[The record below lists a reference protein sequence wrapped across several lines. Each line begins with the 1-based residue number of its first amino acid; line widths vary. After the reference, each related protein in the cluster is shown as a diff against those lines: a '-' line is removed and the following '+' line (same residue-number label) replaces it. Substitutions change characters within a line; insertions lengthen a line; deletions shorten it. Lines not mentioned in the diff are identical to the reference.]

1 MMLSTFQSGLTVPYR
16 TFFLR
21 FGSARARYCRARA
34 EHTPCTVRY
43 GLFCERDMA
52 IRFGS
57 IKCTVRFD
65 KCTVRLADARWKSC
79 KFMLGIYLMNN
90 RRSLFRLCLPC
101 ESRLLFFIIL
111 TVTGFFHPH
120 FRILLLCPSPLCPT
134 PFRLFIRGLTNSIDK
149 LFV

>member
-21 FGSARARYCRARA
+21 FGSARARHYRARA

-65 KCTVRLADARWKSC
+65 KCTVRLVLGGILRKSC
-79 KFMLGIYLMNN
+79 AAESGPIKMSEQFQLQPARLPSTGIAAVH
-90 RRSLFRLCLPC
+90 STP
-101 ESRLLFFIIL
+101 SRLWGVYK
-111 TVTGFFHPH
+111 TVS
-120 FRILLLCPSPLCPT
+120 PSSESKDT
-134 PFRLFIRGLTNSIDK
+134 
-149 LFV
+149 

>member
-1 MMLSTFQSGLTVPYR
+1 MQSGLTVPYR
-16 TFFLR
+16 TVPYIFFPIR
-21 FGSARARYCRARA
+21 FGSRSILRA

-90 RRSLFRLCLPC
+90 PRSLFRPALPITC
-101 ESRLLFFIIL
+101 
-111 TVTGFFHPH
+111 
-120 FRILLLCPSPLCPT
+120 
-134 PFRLFIRGLTNSIDK
+134 D
-149 LFV
+149 